1 METLRITAM
10 TSEGLILNG
19 KRSLTLNYNPQP
31 IVFVRG
37 EGMYLYDVENK
48 KYLDMIAGV
57 AVCAL
62 GHAPPELAEILTNQA
77 HKLWHVSNLYYNSN
91 GVQLASHLVSISF
104 ADRVFFA
111 NSGAE
116 ANEAAIKLARRYM
129 HVTGRPERKTI
140 ICAHKSFH
148 GRTLATIAATGQE
161 KYRVGFDPIPGGF
174 SHVNFGDVSDLEKA
188 IDANTCAILLEPVM
202 GEGGVF
208 PAPPGYL
215 KRVRELCDQHKILLI
230 LDEVQTGVGR
240 TGSMF
245 AYEQE
250 GIRPDIM
257 TLAKGLGGGI
267 PIGAMLCSNEVAK
280 GWEVGSHNSTFGGN
294 PLATACAM
302 TVLTRVGRPEF
313 LKHVQHMGSFLSTK
327 LTELSQKYPEKLAG
341 ERGKGLMRALLT
353 KVSAKKIVE
362 RCAAR
367 GVLLNAIGEDVLRF
381 VPPLIIGEIHV
392 TEALRV
398 LDEVLADL

>member
-1 METLRITAM
+1 METLRISAM
-10 TSEGLILNG
+10 SSDALIVNG
-19 KRSLTLNYNPQP
+19 KKNLTLNYNPQAV
-31 IVFVRG
+31 VFVRG
-37 EGMYLYDVENK
+37 EGMYLYDVEGN

-57 AVCAL
+57 AVCCL
-62 GHAPPELAEILTNQA
+62 GHAPAELAETLSNQA

-91 GVQLASHLVSISF
+91 GVQLASTLVSLSF

-129 HVTGRPERKTI
+129 HVTKRPERKGI

-148 GRTLATIAATGQE
+148 GRTLATIAATGQP
-161 KYRVGFDPIPGGF
+161 KYREGFDPIPGGF
-174 SHVNFGDVSDLEKA
+174 SHITFGNLEELEKA

-202 GEGGVF
+202 GEGGVI
-208 PAPPGYL
+208 PAPAGYL
-215 KRVRELCDQHKILLI
+215 KKVRELCDQHKILLI

-240 TGSMF
+240 TGTMF

-267 PIGAMLCSNEVAK
+267 PIGAMLCTNEAAK

-294 PLATACAM
+294 PLATACAS
-302 TVLTRVGRPEF
+302 TVLSRIGRPEF
-313 LKHVQHMGSFLSTK
+313 LKHVQHMGSYLSAK
-327 LTELSQKYPEKLAG
+327 LQELAAKHPEKLSG

-353 KVSAKKIVE
+353 KVSAKKLVE
-362 RCAAR
+362 GCLKQ
-367 GVLLNAIGEDVLRF
+367 GVLINAIGEDVIRF

-392 TEALRV
+392 NEAVRV
-398 LDEVLADL
+398 LDEVLTAL